1 MQNLSKFFTF
11 DVIFKSGLINFQDQ
25 FVATGFFGVLFPNS
39 SYLGESTNQEQEFL
53 YLTQQ
58 WRVWGRVAWH
68 PFLFSCSFW

>member
-11 DVIFKSGLINFQDQ
+11 YVIFKSGLINFQDQ

-53 YLTQQ
+53 YLT
-58 WRVWGRVAWH
+58 
-68 PFLFSCSFW
+68 